1 MPGGGCESGQQ
12 RKIQKFRDPYS
23 DMQPRTGGSLLAS
36 NLDLLASRLS
46 YSDPFYENFLPL
58 SSNHTSSQ
66 NHWHQPQYIVPRL
79 RHNDSTHCVPASEI
93 QGHVEMAKGTGWRGS
108 HRRMVSLRSAMID
121 VLSNLGS
128 GFVFGPSK
136 SYIADLIRVLNPFY
150 SPSVCLKETTHRC
163 LASNQFFCL
172 EFASHVG
179 GKDTTGWVRGLKERM
194 FLHINGPDIDHFL
207 AITCAQY
214 FPSHQLSALN
224 VAHDLLLQTYALSRV
239 LLRNA
244 PPVTHYPL

>member
-1 MPGGGCESGQQ
+1 MKKS
-12 RKIQKFRDPYS
+12 
-23 DMQPRTGGSLLAS
+23 
-36 NLDLLASRLS
+36 
-46 YSDPFYENFLPL
+46 LPL
-58 SSNHTSSQ
+58 SSNHTSRQ
-66 NHWHQPQYIVPRL
+66 NHWHQPQYIVQRL

-108 HRRMVSLRSAMID
+108 HRRIVSLRSAMIGI
-121 VLSNLGS
+121 LSNLGS
-128 GFVFGPSK
+128 GFVFGRMSASRRRP
-136 SYIADLIRVLNPFY
+136 IDVW
-150 SPSVCLKETTHRC
+150 
-163 LASNQFFCL
+163 LATSFFCL

-179 GKDTTGWVRGLKERM
+179 GRDTTGRVRGLKERM
-194 FLHINGPDIDHFL
+194 FLHINGPDIDHFW
-207 AITCAQY
+207 AITCTQY